1 MAFNAIAGL
10 AAIQGFRD
18 AQQYQSDIAARKA
31 RNQYVVDT
39 TPGLAMLSNART
51 DSELGDLGD
60 KEELRPLRQENNRI
74 SAELD
79 GEKGRLGLSQVRAAV
94 SRNPVVE
101 QTNDVNAGLTLAQ
114 AQSNAANRPI
124 QDQID
129 ASKARAGLTVQ
140 QGLEQVAPL
149 NNTANLG
156 KAAAGAS
163 AGGIQA
169 LQSVV
174 QALNTGDSTLLGRSV
189 ADAHS
194 ALTGKPLHEDVA
206 GARMIDVNGQKALAV
221 VDSSGQIIADI
232 PPMPASTL
240 TQLQQQINLGKKSD
254 LKSVAPGATL
264 VRTGPD
270 GVPRPVFTAPESPRS
285 MRSTTGPLQRDAE
298 YLAQT
303 LGIPLPKAIEQ
314 IQQGK
319 VLSRTDFIQRNLAD
333 RAKADLTGR
342 FKPTEADVAAASA
355 LYDQIQ
361 SAGGGR
367 AQQAAQP
374 AATSGT
380 SNTSQPTMAPTN
392 ADLRRLMGLP
402 Q

>member
-1 MAFNAIAGL
+1 MGFNAIAGL
-10 AAIQGFRD
+10 AALKGFRD
-18 AQQYQSDIAARKA
+18 SEQWNSDIEARKA

-39 TPGLAMLSNART
+39 MPGLTSLANART
-51 DSELGDLGD
+51 DSELADLGD
-60 KEELRPLRQENNRI
+60 KETRRPQTQENSRI
-74 SAELD
+74 ADLLT
-79 GEKGRLGLSQVRAAV
+79 GANNQLGLSQARAAV
-94 SRNPVVE
+94 ARNPVVE
-101 QTNDVNAGLTLAQ
+101 QTNDIKTGLGLAQ
-114 AQSNAANRPI
+114 AKSDQENRPTY
-124 QDQID
+124 DLID
-129 ASKARAGLTVQ
+129 ASKARTGLTVQ
-140 QGLEQVAPL
+140 RGLEQVAPL

-169 LQSVV
+169 MQSVV
-174 QALNTGDSTLLGRSV
+174 QALNTGDSVLLGRSV
-189 ADAHS
+189 ANAHS
-194 ALTGKPLHEDVA
+194 ALTGKPLRDDVA

-221 VDSSGQIIADI
+221 VDASGQIIADI

-240 TQLQQQINLGKKSD
+240 TQLQQQINLGKKSE

-264 VRTGPD
+264 VRTGAD
-270 GVPRPVFTAPESPRS
+270 GVPRPVFTAPESQRS
-285 MRSTTGPLQRDAE
+285 MRSSTGPLQRDAE

-314 IQQGK
+314 VQQGK

-342 FKPTEADVAAASA
+342 FKPTDADVEAASA
-355 LYDQIQ
+355 LYDHIQ
-361 SAGGGR
+361 AAGGGR

-374 AATSGT
+374 PAAGGT
-380 SNTSQPTMAPTN
+380 SNATQPTMAPTN